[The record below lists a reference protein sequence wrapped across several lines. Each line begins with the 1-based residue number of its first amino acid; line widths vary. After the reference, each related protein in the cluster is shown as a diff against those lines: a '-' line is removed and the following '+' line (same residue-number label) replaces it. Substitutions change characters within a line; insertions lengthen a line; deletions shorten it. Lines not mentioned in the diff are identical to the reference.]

1 MSALLVLVS
10 ATAAQPLH
18 AAEHDAAF
26 IQSITGQ
33 WVGPGE
39 IVAGKYKGTKFVCTF
54 DGLPSDKSGMTLD
67 GGCRIGV
74 FTQKL
79 SATIEQGGKHGYTGR
94 FLDGAK
100 GKGLD
105 VTSGDVVDSRKM
117 VLALHRKELRGSMIA
132 RLSGEDSLN
141 VTVSVKVEKQMV
153 PVIGISLKRVD
164 ATPVGSLAKQ

>member
-1 MSALLVLVS
+1 MFA
-10 ATAAQPLH
+10 AAAAQPLH
-18 AAEHDAAF
+18 AADKDAAF
-26 IQSITGQ
+26 IQSMTGQ

-54 DGLPSDKSGMTLD
+54 DGLPSAKRGMTLD

-74 FTQKL
+74 FTQKM
-79 SATIEQGGKHGYTGR
+79 SATIEQGGKHGYVGR
-94 FLDGAK
+94 FLDGAE

-105 VTSGDVVDSRKM
+105 VISGEVVDPRKM
-117 VLALHRKELRGSMIA
+117 VLALHRKELRGNMIA

-141 VTVSVKVEKQMV
+141 VTVSVKVDKQMV

-164 ATPVGSLAKQ
+164 ATPVGALAK